1 MSKNYQIDLI
11 EFPATSV
18 EEVARQVAFFTT
30 VFGWTFKDW
39 GGSYADTPDSGT
51 MTGINGTEAQQRQ
64 TMPLAVIYADD
75 LEATKESVVQAGG
88 VIVHQ

>member
-11 EFPATSV
+11 DFPTTSV

-30 VFGWTFKDW
+30 DFGWTFKAW

-51 MTGINGTEAQQRQ
+51 MTGIDGLEAQRRQ
-64 TMPLAVIYADD
+64 TMSLAVI
-75 LEATKESVVQAGG
+75 
-88 VIVHQ
+88 